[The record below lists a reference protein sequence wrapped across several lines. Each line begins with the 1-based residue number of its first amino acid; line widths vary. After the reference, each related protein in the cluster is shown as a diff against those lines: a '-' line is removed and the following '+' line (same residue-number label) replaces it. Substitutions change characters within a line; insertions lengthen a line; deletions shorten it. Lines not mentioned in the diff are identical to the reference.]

1 MGILLIILYIIV
13 GIIALVLIAALFTK
27 KTYSVQK
34 SVTIS
39 KPREQVFNYIKYIN
53 NQQHYNKWVMAD
65 PNVKQEHR
73 GIDGTV
79 GYTSAWESQIKQV
92 GKGEQQIKALV
103 EGKRIDL
110 ALHFIKPSEGRA
122 EAFME
127 TESLPG
133 NQTKLTW
140 GLNGAMKYPV
150 NFIMLVLIK
159 IPDMLGKDMAI
170 SLSNL
175 KALLEKE

>member
-1 MGILLIILYIIV
+1 
-13 GIIALVLIAALFTK
+13 
-27 KTYSVQK
+27 
-34 SVTIS
+34 
-39 KPREQVFNYIKYIN
+39 
-53 NQQHYNKWVMAD
+53 MAD
-65 PNVKQEHR
+65 PNVKLEHR
-73 GIDGTV
+73 GTDGTV

-110 ALHFIKPSEGRA
+110 DLHFIKPSEGRA

-127 TESLPG
+127 TETLPG

-140 GLNGAMKYPV
+140 GLNGRMNYPV
-150 NFIMLVLIK
+150 NFIMLALIK

-175 KALLEKE
+175 KVLLEKE